1 MAHNGRTVHNLVEY
15 FNEERVSRVKNLHVY
30 LGCWLI
36 LVLTSCSTYKDRV
49 APVPLPASQ
58 PQSVQVDGV
67 SIAAHAYLDRD
78 KAEDLLG
85 FDVRGSGLIP
95 VRLVLDNQSSSPV
108 QIVPQQTFLVDVQD
122 QAWPLLTSDQ
132 AYRRIKGEVEIGE
145 TFAGTGKK
153 AVLLGAVGAVTGFA
167 IGILS
172 GGDVAKS
179 IGKGAAVGASIG
191 AIIGGGERYQTLD
204 SEIRRDLR
212 RRSLRNRMISP
223 GALAY
228 GYLFFPGAKGEA
240 KSAKFLRLGLKMG
253 GQLKVVTVPL
263 PKN

>member
-1 MAHNGRTVHNLVEY
+1 M
-15 FNEERVSRVKNLHVY
+15 
-30 LGCWLI
+30 
-36 LVLTSCSTYKDRV
+36 VLAGCSTYKDRV

-67 SIAAHAYLDRD
+67 SIAAYAYLDPGR
-78 KAEDLLG
+78 AEDLLG

-95 VRLVLDNQSSSPV
+95 VRLVLDNQSSSSV
-108 QIVPQQTFLVDVQD
+108 QIVPQQTFLVDNQD

-145 TFAGTGKK
+145 TFASTGKK

-191 AIIGGGERYQTLD
+191 AIIGGGERYQALD

-212 RRSLRNRMISP
+212 RRSLRNHVIPP

-228 GYLFFPGAKGEA
+228 GYLFFPGTKAEA
-240 KSAKFLRLGLKMG
+240 KSAKFLRLGLKIG

-263 PKN
+263 PSR